1 VLAYLTDADLR
12 GFAEGSVALVRRE
25 GKYAK
30 GHLEGR
36 RGIIKRSKYC
46 ETEFMSTYIMVSG
59 RKKCRVYTVLG
70 RKKCEIYTV
79 LGPKKCRVYMD
90 SDPKKCDK
98 LREMIRTKEFGR

>member
-1 VLAYLTDADLR
+1 MEQIVFYVCIFVRAYLTDADLR
-12 GFAEGSVALVRRE
+12 GFAEGSLALVRRE

-36 RGIIKRSKYC
+36 YGIIKRSKYC
-46 ETEFMSTYIMVSG
+46 ETEFMSTYIMVPG
-59 RKKCRVYTVLG
+59 R
-70 RKKCEIYTV
+70 
-79 LGPKKCRVYMD
+79 KKCRVYMD